1 MAGLGRLALRMF
13 CSTCVV
19 TLRIVDP
26 AESRPKPAPISVFRA
41 LSTGFDRVT
50 ARPLL
55 LLPPLLLD
63 LLLWLGPRLGIRRMI
78 EVWSEQVFDPATV
91 DPMLTAQA
99 QAVQAM
105 TAELALR
112 FSLMIG
118 LSPAPGGVPSLMAAR
133 LPLNSPVGGA
143 PPVQVEDP
151 LAALGMWLAF
161 IVLGLGIG
169 AAFNRLVA
177 SQVAQPQITAPLG
190 RIWLRF
196 IWMTAAL
203 YLGIVGVGMV
213 LLLVAAVAALITPML
228 SFFLVMGG
236 MGLLFWLAVYL
247 AFTPHGIVRYGFG
260 LVRAMAES
268 MLVVRF
274 NLLAALGFLA
284 VSSLIGS
291 AANLVWAMPREDSWL
306 TMLAVVGHAFVS
318 AMLLTGSYAFY
329 QSRHDWM
336 TSMRPSRRPG
346 ASEVG

>member
-1 MAGLGRLALRMF
+1 MA
-13 CSTCVV
+13 VV
-19 TLRIVDP
+19 TLRIVDA
-26 AESRPKPAPISVFRA
+26 AEGRPKPAPISVFKA

-50 ARPLL
+50 ARPAL

-78 EVWSEQVFDPATV
+78 EAWSEQVFDPATV
-91 DPMLTAQA
+91 DPLLAEQA

-105 TAELALR
+105 TAELAQR
-112 FSLMIG
+112 FSLVMG
-118 LSPAPGGVPSLMAAR
+118 LSPMPGGVPSLMTAR
-133 LPLNSPVGGA
+133 LPLDSPVSWTL
-143 PPVQVEDP
+143 PVQVDDP
-151 LAALGMWLAF
+151 LAALGRWLVF

-169 AAFNRLVA
+169 AAFNQLVA
-177 SQVAQPQITAPLG
+177 SQVARPAATARLG

-203 YLGIVGVGMV
+203 YLGVVGAGLV
-213 LLLVAAVAALITPML
+213 LLVVAAVAALVTPML

-236 MGLLFWLAVYL
+236 VGLLFWLVVYL

-260 LVRAMAES
+260 LVRAMADS

-336 TSMRPSRRPG
+336 TSMRPSG
-346 ASEVG
+346 QLGGSQVG

>member
-1 MAGLGRLALRMF
+1 M
-13 CSTCVV
+13 VI
-19 TLRIVDP
+19 LRIVDP
-26 AESRPKPAPISVFRA
+26 AESRPKPAPISVFKA
-41 LSTGFDRVT
+41 FSTGFDRVT
-50 ARPLL
+50 ARPAL

-63 LLLWLGPRLGIRRMI
+63 LLFWLGPRLGIRRMI
-78 EVWSEQVFDPATV
+78 ELWSEQAFDPAAV
-91 DPMLTAQA
+91 DPVLSEQA

-105 TAELALR
+105 MAELARR
-112 FSLMIG
+112 FSLILG
-118 LSPAPGGVPSLMAAR
+118 LSPMPGGVPSLMAAR
-133 LPLNSPVGGA
+133 LPLDSPAGSTV
-143 PPVQVEDP
+143 PVQVEDP

-177 SQVAQPQITAPLG
+177 SQVAAPQRTAGFG
-190 RIWLRF
+190 RIWLKF
-196 IWMTAAL
+196 IWMTVVL
-203 YLGIVGVGMV
+203 YAGIVAVGLV
-213 LLLVAAVAALITPML
+213 LLLVAALAAMITPLL

-236 MGLLFWLAVYL
+236 LGLLFWLLVYL
-247 AFTPHGIVRYGFG
+247 AFTQHGIVRYGFG

-306 TMLAVVGHAFVS
+306 TLLAVVGHAFVS

-329 QSRHDWM
+329 QSRHEWT
-336 TSMRPSRRPG
+336 TSVRLRGRLGGPQG
-346 ASEVG
+346 G